1 MKQCL
6 LLVDIQND
14 YFTGGKMELVGI
26 DKAVLNAK
34 KVLQKFRDENKTVIH
49 IQHIATKK
57 GATFF
62 LPGTTG
68 SEINE
73 TVTPLKN
80 ELVIEKHFPNSFRD
94 TSLLHTLKEKEIGE
108 LIICGAMSHMC
119 IDATT
124 RAAFD
129 YGFSCIVIKD
139 ACATKDLIIDGE
151 TIVVTK
157 VHNAF
162 MAALKGTYA
171 RVISTKE
178 YLTESNS
185 SNNS

>member
-14 YFTGGKMELVGI
+14 YFPGGKMELVGM

-49 IQHIATKK
+49 IQHIATRV
-57 GATFF
+57 GASFF
-62 LPGTTG
+62 LSGSSGT
-68 SEINE
+68 EINKIVFPE
-73 TVTPLKN
+73 NDEP
-80 ELVIEKHFPNSFRD
+80 VIEKHFPNSFRD
-94 TSLLHTLKEKEIGE
+94 TSLLHALKEKEIDE

-151 TIVVTK
+151 TIEAK
-157 VHNAF
+157 NVHNAF
-162 MAALKGTYA
+162 MAALSGTYA

-185 SNNS
+185 SNNK